1 MSLGRTHVA
10 SARSKFLGVGRCT
23 VPDRATITL
32 IPGERYRAVGES
44 ATGLGPLPTT

>member
-23 VPDRATITL
+23 VPDVATITL
-32 IPGERYRAVGES
+32 MPGERCRAVDET
-44 ATGLGPLPTT
+44 ATCLPPLPTT